1 MAISD
6 NPLLKGL
13 SGSID
18 RITVKQYGNQTVIC
32 KKIGKR
38 RKKASAAQQANEQA
52 FYMASKVASSIYADP
67 VQREEARLRLNV
79 PHGSALY
86 RAILKECRAKEED

>member
-1 MAISD
+1 MAVSD
-6 NPLLKGL
+6 NPLLKGV

-18 RITVKQYGNQTVIC
+18 GITIKQYGNQTVVC

-38 RKKASAAQQANEQA
+38 RKAASAAQQANELA
-52 FYMASKVASSIYADP
+52 FRMASQIASNIYADP
-67 VQREEARLRLNV
+67 VQREEARLRLKA

-86 RAILKECRAKEED
+86 RAILKECREKEE